1 MKLRRGRGSGAGCS
15 QLTGSLRA
23 AAVRYVARAVNLDLA
38 QSLKELGYL
47 TLRRR
52 RRLAI
57 LQHPPGRRVEE
68 AVLVPDKPAGADD
81 VAIADRLLASY
92 RAATAREPARRPD
105 VWTQIAERQRG
116 FDEVLA
122 AGDAERVARY
132 LCNVSRHDASH
143 GITQGEAAYRRL
155 RGVPPYRAFI
165 ARMARDKL
173 VSLAEAVGAL
183 PAENPEQGAFGKTV
197 GLQLGELVDRI
208 SAQVGIS
215 VSPPDID
222 GGLLKI
228 DTGRGLFGERDA
240 NAIYTAWLLKGLAPE
255 SVCEIGGGSGRVAYW
270 SARLGLVPYTLID
283 LPRTNVVQG
292 YYLLKTLPSVALYGE
307 PQAADVTVL
316 PDHAIGEP
324 LPRFDVVLNQDSFP
338 EIAREVVVEYLA
350 WIRANAERFVSIN
363 HENAPSGAAGA
374 RQLNVHEL
382 LSGADGF
389 ELQQRWPYW
398 LRRGY
403 VVETYRV
410 RRLSTL

>member
-1 MKLRRGRGSGAGCS
+1 VSSTTAPPGVQRCERARPRADPVLRW
-15 QLTGSLRA
+15 
-23 AAVRYVARAVNLDLA
+23 RAVDLDLA

-47 TLRRR
+47 ALQRR

-57 LQHPPGRRVEE
+57 LQHPPGSRVQS
-68 AVLVPDKPAGADD
+68 AVLVADKRAGADD
-81 VAIADRLLASY
+81 VAIANRLLASY
-92 RAATAREPARRPD
+92 RAATARQAARQPD
-105 VWTQIAERQRG
+105 LWTQIAQRQRG
-116 FDEVLA
+116 FEEVLTT
-122 AGDAERVARY
+122 GDAERLAQY

-143 GITQGEAAYRRL
+143 GITQGEAAYKRL

-183 PAENPEQGAFGKTV
+183 PAENPEQGAYGKTV
-197 GLQLGELVDRI
+197 ALGLGEIVDRI
-208 SAQVGIS
+208 SDQIGIS
-215 VSPPDID
+215 ITPPDID

-240 NAIYTAWLLKGLAPE
+240 NAIYTAWLLKGLAPR

-270 SARLGLVPYTLID
+270 SRRLGLAPYTLID

-307 PQAADVTVL
+307 SEPADVTVL

-324 LPRFDVVLNQDSFP
+324 PTRFDVVLNQDSFP
-338 EIAREVVVEYLA
+338 EIAREVVDGYLA
-350 WIRANAERFVSIN
+350 WIRAHAERFVSIN
-363 HENAPSGAAGA
+363 HENAPSGADGA

-382 LSGADGF
+382 LEGADGF

-403 VVETYRV
+403 VVEIYRV
-410 RRLSTL
+410 RRLPTL